1 VIYFDASAVITYLT
15 QRPHFHALD
24 EYLRT
29 QPTVELATSTIGLV
43 ETVRICDRI
52 GDFPHLLPQLL
63 RDYTE
68 LRLTDDIRDRAATL
82 PGGLRTLDAIH
93 VATAEILVD
102 DLTCLISYDK
112 QMLEVANSRGLPIA
126 TPGMQT

>member
-1 VIYFDASAVITYLT
+1 VIYLDASAVITYVT

-24 EYLRT
+24 EYLRAR
-29 QPTVELATSTIGLV
+29 PGLEVATSTVGFV

-52 GDFPHLLPQLL
+52 GEYPHLLPQLL

-82 PGGLRTLDAIH
+82 PGGLPALDALH
-93 VATAEILVD
+93 LATAEALAD
-102 DLTCLISYDK
+102 ELTCLISYDK
-112 QMLEVANSRGLPIA
+112 RMLDVANTRGLPVA
-126 TPGMQT
+126 SPGMPV

>member
-1 VIYFDASAVITYLT
+1 MIYLDASAIITYVT
-15 QRPHFHALD
+15 RRAHFHALD
-24 EYLRT
+24 EYLRART
-29 QPTVELATSTIGLV
+29 ALEVATSTIGFV

-52 GDFPHLLPQLL
+52 GEFPHLLPQLL

-82 PGGLRTLDAIH
+82 PGGLRALDAIH
-93 VATAEILVD
+93 VATAETLAD

-112 QMLEVANSRGLPIA
+112 RMLDVANTRGLPVA
-126 TPGMQT
+126 SPGTPI

>member
-1 VIYFDASAVITYLT
+1 MIYFDASAVITYLT

-24 EYLRT
+24 EYLRA

-93 VATAEILVD
+93 VATAEILAD
-102 DLTCLISYDK
+102 DLICLISYDK

-126 TPGMQT
+126 SPGMPA

>member
-1 VIYFDASAVITYLT
+1 MIYLDASAIITYVT
-15 QRPHFHALD
+15 RRAHSHALD
-24 EYLRT
+24 EYLRARAALE
-29 QPTVELATSTIGLV
+29 VATSTIGFV

-52 GDFPHLLPQLL
+52 GEFPHLLPQLL

-82 PGGLRTLDAIH
+82 PGGLRALDAIH
-93 VATAEILVD
+93 VATAETLAD

-112 QMLEVANSRGLPIA
+112 RMLDVANTRGLPVA
-126 TPGMQT
+126 SPGMPA